1 MPLEATHIR
10 FALDL
15 QNKYKIKDLGQYL
28 AGTIY
33 PDSHYLTG
41 IDRELVHGN
50 RFLLPGFATN
60 DFNMGW
66 QVHQICD
73 LVFDIIVEKRLFSN
87 LFSINHRLYNEQNWI
102 ILTALK
108 AIQDMNDVQLF
119 DIQKYLE
126 LIQYAHNPNGENIA
140 GVDNYNKIV
149 INRYKNKAF
158 TTVEENIDILLKLG
172 VKSSLCKQIRVKT
185 EEFLQNQKLL
195 DSVKLIYGGMIN
207 SYFDIVKERIL
218 DEFGDDES

>member
-15 QNKYKIKDLGQYL
+15 QNKYKIKDLGRYL

-33 PDSHYLTG
+33 PDSHYFTG
-41 IDRELVHGN
+41 IDRELVHSN
-50 RFLLPGFATN
+50 RFLLPEFATD

-73 LVFDIIVEKRLFSN
+73 LVFDTIVKKRLFSN
-87 LFSINHRLYNEQNWI
+87 LFSINHYLYNEQNWI

-126 LIQYAHNPNGENIA
+126 LIQYAYNPNGEDIA

-149 INRYKNKAF
+149 INRYKNKTF
-158 TTVEENIDILLKLG
+158 ITVEENIDVLLKLG
-172 VKSSLCKQIRVKT
+172 VKFSLCEQIRVKT

-195 DSVKLIYGGMIN
+195 DSIKLIYGEMVN
-207 SYFDIVKERIL
+207 SYSDIVKDKDIIIAR
-218 DEFGDDES
+218 